1 MEFKPVCGRDRSRPY
16 GLNTILNSQPVN
28 RKILALAIPSIIANI
43 TTPLLGLVDTAVTG
57 HMGSAIY
64 IAAIAVGGVMF
75 NMLYWL
81 FGFLRGGT
89 SGLSAQAY
97 GASNMKD
104 STLVLYRSLTVAVT
118 VGLLMIILQYP
129 VCELLVAFLEPDS
142 ATAPLSRLY
151 FRILIWG
158 APAMLATYSLSGW
171 FLGMQNSR
179 MIMWTSLIINVVN
192 IAASI
197 TLVYGFGWRIE
208 GVATG
213 TLIAQWTG
221 VGAGILFLRRYR
233 LARVSLADILLP
245 AQLRRFFKVNIFVM
259 LRTACMIAVTLWFTR
274 AGASQGAVI
283 LAVNTLLMQL
293 FLLFSYMMD
302 GFAFAAEALV
312 GRYVGAHDGISLR
325 LCINRTF
332 RWGVLL
338 AILFTAIYFFS
349 GEAFL
354 RLLSSDAQV
363 IAASGEYW
371 LWAITIPFAGYAGFV
386 WDGVYIGATL
396 TRGLLVTM
404 LWAMA
409 VFFIV
414 ELTLYSL
421 LGNHALWLA
430 FILYLLTRGISQAIF
445 FRTHHPI

>member
-1 MEFKPVCGRDRSRPY
+1 M
-16 GLNTILNSQPVN
+16 N
-28 RKILALAIPSIIANI
+28 RKILALAIPSIVANI

-57 HMGSAIY
+57 HMGSAVY

-89 SGLSAQAY
+89 SGLSAQAF
-97 GASNMKD
+97 GAGNAKD

-221 VGAGILFLRRYR
+221 VGAGLLFLRRYR

-245 AQLRRFFKVNIFVM
+245 AQLRRFFKVNVFVM

-312 GRYVGAHDGISLR
+312 GRYVGAHDGSSLR

-414 ELTLYSL
+414 ELTLYPL
-421 LGNHALWLA
+421 FGNHALWLA
-430 FILYLLTRGISQAIF
+430 FILYLLTRGISQYIF
-445 FRTHHPI
+445 FRTHRPL

>member
-1 MEFKPVCGRDRSRPY
+1 MLSA
-16 GLNTILNSQPVN
+16 VN
-28 RKILALAIPSIIANI
+28 RKILALAIPSIVANI

-97 GASNMKD
+97 GAGNSKET
-104 STLVLYRSLTVAVT
+104 TLVLYRSLIVAVA
-118 VGLLMIILQYP
+118 VGASMILLQRP
-129 VCELLVAFLEPDS
+129 VENLLIWFLEPDA
-142 ATAPLSRLY
+142 ATAPLARQY

-158 APAMLATYSLSGW
+158 APAMLSTYALSGW

-197 TLVYGFGWRIE
+197 SLVYGLHWRIE

-213 TLIAQWTG
+213 TLTAQWTG
-221 VGAGILFLRRYR
+221 LFAGLLFLRRYK
-233 LARVSLADILLP
+233 LVKVSLADILRP
-245 AQLRRFFKVNIFVM
+245 VELRRFFFVNIFVM

-302 GFAFAAEALV
+302 GFAFAGEALV
-312 GRYVGAHDGISLR
+312 GRFVGARDWMSLR
-325 LCINRTF
+325 LCVRRLF
-332 RWGVLL
+332 MWGTIWAAFFTLL
-338 AILFTAIYFFS
+338 YLGG
-349 GEAFL
+349 GEGFL
-354 RLLSSDAQV
+354 GLLSDDTDV
-363 IAASGEYW
+363 IGASREYFV
-371 LWAITIPFAGYAGFV
+371 WALTVPFAGFAAFA
-386 WDGVYIGATL
+386 WDGVFIGATM
-396 TRGLLVTM
+396 TRGLLLSM
-404 LWAMA
+404 LGA
-409 VFFIV
+409 VATFFITYM
-414 ELTLYSL
+414 LLYPTM
-421 LGNHALWLA
+421 GNHALWLA
-430 FILYLLTRGISQAIF
+430 FILYLSMRGVLQTIIY
-445 FRTHHPI
+445 RRHRWE

>member
-1 MEFKPVCGRDRSRPY
+1 MLSA
-16 GLNTILNSQPVN
+16 VN
-28 RKILALAIPSIIANI
+28 RKILALAIPSIVANI

-97 GASNMKD
+97 GAGNSKET
-104 STLVLYRSLTVAVT
+104 TLVLYRSLIVAVA
-118 VGLLMIILQYP
+118 VGASMILLQRP
-129 VCELLVAFLEPDS
+129 VENLLIWFLEPDA
-142 ATAPLSRLY
+142 ATAPLARQY

-158 APAMLATYSLSGW
+158 APAMLSTYALSGW

-197 TLVYGFGWRIE
+197 SLVYGLHWRIE

-213 TLIAQWTG
+213 TLTAQWTG
-221 VGAGILFLRRYR
+221 LFAGLLFLRRYK
-233 LARVSLADILLP
+233 LVKVSLADILRP
-245 AQLRRFFKVNIFVM
+245 VELRRFFFVNIFVM

-302 GFAFAAEALV
+302 GFAFAAEALT
-312 GRYVGAHDGISLR
+312 GR
-325 LCINRTF
+325 
-332 RWGVLL
+332 
-338 AILFTAIYFFS
+338 
-349 GEAFL
+349 
-354 RLLSSDAQV
+354 
-363 IAASGEYW
+363 
-371 LWAITIPFAGYAGFV
+371 
-386 WDGVYIGATL
+386 
-396 TRGLLVTM
+396 
-404 LWAMA
+404 
-409 VFFIV
+409 
-414 ELTLYSL
+414 
-421 LGNHALWLA
+421 
-430 FILYLLTRGISQAIF
+430 
-445 FRTHHPI
+445 

>member
-1 MEFKPVCGRDRSRPY
+1 M
-16 GLNTILNSQPVN
+16 N
-28 RKILALAIPSIIANI
+28 RKILALAIPSIVANI

-57 HMGSAIY
+57 HMGSAVY

-97 GASNMKD
+97 GAGNAKD

-158 APAMLATYSLSGW
+158 APAMLSTYALSGW

-221 VGAGILFLRRYR
+221 VGAGLLFLRRYR

-302 GFAFAAEALV
+302 GFAFAAEALA
-312 GRYVGAHDGISLR
+312 GRYVGARDGTGLQ
-325 LCINRTF
+325 LCISRTF
-332 RWGVLL
+332 RWGLLL
-338 AILFTAIYFFS
+338 ATLFTALYFFS

-404 LWAMA
+404 LWAMG
-409 VFFIV
+409 VFFTV
-414 ELTLYSL
+414 ELTLYPL
-421 LGNHALWLA
+421 WGNHALWLA
-430 FILYLLTRGISQAIF
+430 FILYLLTRGISQAIY
-445 FRTHHPI
+445 FRSHRPL

>member
-1 MEFKPVCGRDRSRPY
+1 MH
-16 GLNTILNSQPVN
+16 
-28 RKILALAIPSIIANI
+28 RKILALAIPSIVANI

-57 HMGSAIY
+57 HMGSAVY

-97 GASNMKD
+97 GADNTKD
-104 STLVLYRSLTVAVT
+104 STLVLYRSLTVAVS
-118 VGLLMIILQYP
+118 VGLVMIALQYP
-129 VCELLVAFLEPDS
+129 ICELLIAFLEPDT

-158 APAMLATYSLSGW
+158 APAMLSTYALSGW

-192 IAASI
+192 IVASI

-221 VGAGILFLRRYR
+221 VGAGLLFLRRYQ
-233 LARVSLADILLP
+233 LVKVSLADILLP
-245 AQLRRFFKVNIFVM
+245 DQLKRFFKVNIFVM

-312 GRYVGAHDGISLR
+312 GRYVGAHDGTNLR

-332 RWGVLL
+332 HWGMGL
-338 AILFTAIYFFS
+338 AALFTALYFFS
-349 GEAFL
+349 GETFL

-409 VFFIV
+409 VFFVV
-414 ELTLYSL
+414 ELTLYPL

-430 FILYLLTRGISQAIF
+430 FILYLLTRGIAQYIF
-445 FRTHHPI
+445 FRRHRPL